1 MAARL
6 AGEAYPLDY
15 STAMRVIRDALAVVA
30 PAPVVVAEGA
40 NTMDNA
46 RCVSTKL
53 FPDLVL
59 DCLM

>member
-15 STAMRVIRDALAVVA
+15 ATAMRAIRDALAAIA

-46 RCVSTKL
+46 RCAATER
-53 FPDLVL
+53 FPDLVP
-59 DCLM
+59 DCLK